1 MGWLLPEGRV
11 TESHLDGI
19 KILVMLCGTN
29 MDRILGGSKLICIS
43 AIDGDVG
50 ASVVEDSFEP
60 ERE

>member
-1 MGWLLPEGRV
+1 MGLFLPEGRV

-19 KILVMLCGTN
+19 EILVMLGGTN
-29 MDRILGGSKLICIS
+29 MDWILVGSKLIRIS

-50 ASVVEDSFEP
+50 AGVVEDSIEP